1 MRQRLPV
8 LRNVLRGSAAF
19 PLAGLRC
26 GMVEAAPCRPGNWK
40 IRENGRTVSGG
51 TGGRAGTRTEGR
63 KSGRGTAKSFLR
75 AVKCTRGKN
84 GGGGVQFPLE
94 FEKRTWKYNQKLEE
108 LFLKSGK
115 RAAIIVF
122 DSRNNSGI
130 AEKGGF
136 CRTNPF
142 PHFMEYGR
150 RFRHRK
156 AGGPFRCAPGW
167 GKEPAESFRRIA

>member
-1 MRQRLPV
+1 MSCEGALRFPSPGCAAGWWKQRMPV
-8 LRNVLRGSAAF
+8 GKLENKAKQAYGFRGRRW
-19 PLAGLRC
+19 G
-26 GMVEAAPCRPGNWK
+26 
-40 IRENGRTVSGG
+40 
-51 TGGRAGTRTEGR
+51 AGTRTGGR
-63 KSGRGTAKSFLR
+63 KSGCGSGIGTTKSFLR
-75 AVKCTRGKN
+75 AVKCTRRKN
-84 GGGGVQFPLE
+84 VEGGRVQFPLE
-94 FEKRTWKYNQKLEE
+94 FEKRTRKYNQNLEE

-115 RAAIIVF
+115 RAAIIIF

-142 PHFMEYGR
+142 PHFMECGR

>member
-1 MRQRLPV
+1 MSCEGALRFPSPGCAAGWWKQRMPVGKLENKAKQAYGFRGRRWGGRHADRGEKKRVRQRD
-8 LRNVLRGSAAF
+8 RNYKKFSACGQMYAKKERG
-19 PLAGLRC
+19 
-26 GMVEAAPCRPGNWK
+26 
-40 IRENGRTVSGG
+40 
-51 TGGRAGTRTEGR
+51 GGR
-63 KSGRGTAKSFLR
+63 
-75 AVKCTRGKN
+75 
-84 GGGGVQFPLE
+84 VQFPLE
-94 FEKRTWKYNQKLEE
+94 FEKRTRKYNQNLEE

-115 RAAIIVF
+115 RAAIIIF

-136 CRTNPF
+136 CRTNQF